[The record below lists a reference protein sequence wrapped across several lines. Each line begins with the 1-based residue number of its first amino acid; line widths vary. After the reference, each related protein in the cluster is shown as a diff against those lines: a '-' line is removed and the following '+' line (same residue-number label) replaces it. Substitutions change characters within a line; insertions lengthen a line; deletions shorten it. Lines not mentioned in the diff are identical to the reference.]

1 MNIRKTLLLTLPAT
15 LLAGCMLTPPS
26 EDPVL
31 IKLDELDRRL
41 QAIERVVENQSLVQ
55 LNQQVAALERRA
67 DELQGI
73 AETIAYDASTTADR
87 QRQLYL
93 DLDQRIQQL
102 EASLQA
108 MSRPDNVLDGGNL
121 APGQLP
127 IPGGSDSVNYRAA
140 FELIKEQRYE
150 DAAIAFRQFLQEFP
164 DSDNAPNAQYWLA
177 ESHYVRQE
185 FGEALAAFRRV
196 IDNYP
201 GSTKVAD
208 ALLKTGFCNYELKRW
223 DDARAA
229 LNRVQQDFPDT
240 TAAALAVKRL
250 ERMATEGV

>member
-1 MNIRKTLLLTLPAT
+1 MKTRRFLLPTLPAV
-15 LLAGCMLTPPS
+15 LLAGCVLTPPS

-67 DELQGI
+67 DELQGM
-73 AETIAYDASTTADR
+73 AETIEYETTSTADR

-102 EASLQA
+102 ESSLQA
-108 MSRPDNVLDGGNL
+108 MSRPNVLDGGNL

-127 IPGGSDSVNYRAA
+127 IPGGSDSENYRAA
-140 FELIKEQRYE
+140 FELIKEQRYD

-177 ESHYVRQE
+177 ESHYVRQQ
-185 FGEALAAFRRV
+185 FGEALSSFRQV
-196 IDNYP
+196 IDKYP

-229 LNRVQQDFPDT
+229 LNQVQQEFPDT